1 VPRLQ
6 DTEVKA
12 FMNKIQAAFA
22 GGRAVIPF
30 ITCGDPTLETTE
42 QLIYAAAEGG
52 ASLIMLGIPFSD
64 PTAEAP
70 ILQEAAIRAL
80 SGGVTTDGVFAMVRK
95 LHITIPIV
103 VQTYANVVFSYGAE
117 KFISTCREIGIE
129 GLFVPD
135 VPFAEKEEFAPLCQ
149 KYGLSFISMVAP
161 APGARIAEI
170 CRAAEGFIYAAA
182 KKNEM
187 AALLEEIRKNT
198 KLPCVIPEGSAVLAA
213 DGVIAD
219 SAAVNCVTEYGQKAP
234 EFLRAYIR
242 DFITE

>member
-1 VPRLQ
+1 
-6 DTEVKA
+6 
-12 FMNKIQAAFA
+12 MNKIQAAFA
-22 GGRAVIPF
+22 GTRAVIPF

-42 QLIYAAAEGG
+42 QLVYAAAEGG
-52 ASLIMLGIPFSD
+52 ASLIILGIPFSD

-70 ILQEAAIRAL
+70 ILQRAAIRAL
-80 SGGVTTDGVFAMVRK
+80 SGGVTTDGVFEMVRK
-95 LHITIPIV
+95 LNITIPIL

-117 KFISTCREIGIE
+117 KFISTCQGIGVD

-170 CRAAEGFIYAAA
+170 CRTAEGFIYAAA

-187 AALLEEIRKNT
+187 TALLEEIRKNT
-198 KLPCVIPEGSAVLAA
+198 HLPCVTLADCAAAAA

-219 SAAVNCVTEYGQKAP
+219 SAAVNLVTEHGECAP
-234 EFLRAYIR
+234 DFLRAYIR
-242 DFITE
+242 ECIKE